1 MVLTVEDG
9 AEADVLAQR
18 LSVRMITDSG
28 GTLPRMAH
36 PSDLEARVA
45 RLEQQIAEVREL
57 AAGAHEDA
65 GTALTVQRQQA
76 RVVNAWGEQLNARL
90 DEMDTRLTTRLDSLT
105 TRLDSLETE
114 MRTGFG
120 TLTYGITQIKNLLNR
135 ALGTGDQ

>member
-90 DEMDTRLTTRLDSLT
+90 DEMDTRLTSPKRSS
-105 TRLDSLETE
+105 RV
-114 MRTGFG
+114 
-120 TLTYGITQIKNLLNR
+120 ITKMSPARSSRSTKSSSGREAFAPLAISR
-135 ALGTGDQ
+135 

>member
-90 DEMDTRLTTRLDSLT
+90 DEMDTRLTTRLDSL
-105 TRLDSLETE
+105 ETE